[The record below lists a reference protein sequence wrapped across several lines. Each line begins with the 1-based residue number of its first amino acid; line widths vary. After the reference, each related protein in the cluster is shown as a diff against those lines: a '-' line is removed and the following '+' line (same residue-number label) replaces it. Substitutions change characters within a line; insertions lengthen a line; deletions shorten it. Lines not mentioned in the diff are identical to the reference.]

1 MRVLFII
8 QGEGRGHMTQA
19 LSLQHLLHA
28 AGHEVAH
35 VLVGRSRHREVPPF
49 FLRRIETPVTFFQ
62 SPNFVSDRRGK
73 SISLSRSIAYN
84 LRHARAHLQGLRVL
98 DDHVQAIWPD
108 VIVNFYD
115 VLAGLYA
122 AYYKPSVPV
131 VCVGHQYLF
140 LHPQF
145 TFPEGRRV
153 QRWFLK
159 RFTAWT
165 AMRADATLALSFSPL
180 PDVPQRRL
188 HVIPPLLRPDV
199 LRRRPRTSGRPV
211 EPYLLAYL
219 LNSGYA
225 DELMAW
231 HRRRPDVRLH
241 CFWDRKGAP
250 EMEEV
255 DETLTFHQLN
265 DRKFLDLMAG
275 ASGYASTAGF
285 ESICEALYFGL
296 PIFAVPVRGHFEQAC
311 NALDASKAGAAT
323 VGTHFDL
330 SPLHASPT
338 APNASTPLF
347 RAWID
352 AAGRDVVEVLE
363 ELISTPDV
371 RERIAARVGEG
382 EGTRVRRPD
391 VRG

>member
-1 MRVLFII
+1 MRVLFIV

-19 LSLQHLLHA
+19 LSLRHLLHE

-35 VLVGRSRHREVPPF
+35 VLVGRSRSREVPPF
-49 FLRRIETPVTFFQ
+49 FLRRVEAPVTFFQ

-73 SISLSRSIAYN
+73 SISLARSIGYN
-84 LRHARAHLQGLRVL
+84 LRHARAHLAGLRVL
-98 DDHVQAIWPD
+98 DGHVRAVRPD

-115 VLAGLYA
+115 VLGGLYA
-122 AYYKPSVPV
+122 LRYKPAAPV

-140 LHPQF
+140 LHPSF
-145 TFPEGRRV
+145 EFPEGRAIERWLL
-153 QRWFLK
+153 RWFT
-159 RFTAWT
+159 RRTA
-165 AMRADATLALSFSPL
+165 ARAAAKLALSFYPVA
-180 PDVPQRRL
+180 DVPEHDL

-199 LRRRPRTSGRPV
+199 LRRRPRLAGRPS

-231 HRRRPDVRLH
+231 HRRHPDVRLH

-250 EMEEV
+250 ETEKV
-255 DETLTFHQLN
+255 DATLTFHQVD

-275 ASGYASTAGF
+275 ASGYAATAGF

-296 PIFAVPVRGHFEQAC
+296 PVYAVPVQGHFEQAC
-311 NALDASKAGAAT
+311 NALDAQRAGAAT
-323 VGTHFDL
+323 TGTSFNLDGL
-330 SPLHASPT
+330 QAALE
-338 APNASTPLF
+338 APNANAPLF

-352 AAGRDVVEVLE
+352 AAGRDVVDVLE
-363 ELISTPDV
+363 ALVSTEKV
-371 RERIAARVGEG
+371 RERVAA
-382 EGTRVRRPD
+382 
-391 VRG
+391 